1 IAAVIHHGIDVD
13 DIPVGNGD
21 GGYACTLGRMTPSK
35 GIREAILVAREAQVP
50 VRIAAKMREPLE
62 RQYFDECVRPLLGG
76 EIEYLGELNSAEKYQ
91 LLGGAFAL
99 LNPIQWPEPFGLVM
113 IEALACGTPV
123 AATRRASAPE
133 IVTEGETGFLRFEL
147 SALAQALTRAPD
159 LRRRWC
165 REKAVTCFS
174 TSRMVAE
181 HLQLYRRLLEGG
193 PEDRNGFLDDMAAVP
208 ARTARD
214 RAPRQPVLRRATI
227 LSSSRRAT
235 VPVQPESVL

>member
-1 IAAVIHHGIDVD
+1 
-13 DIPVGNGD
+13 VGNGD

-35 GIREAILVAREAQVP
+35 GIREAILVAREAEVP
-50 VRIAAKMREPLE
+50 LRIAAKMREPLE

-76 EIEYLGELNSAEKYQ
+76 DIEYLRELNAAEKFQ

-123 AATRRASAPE
+123 VATRCASVPE
-133 IVTEGETGFLRFEL
+133 IVTDGDTGFLRFEL
-147 SALAQALTRAPD
+147 SALAQALTRVPELD
-159 LRRRWC
+159 RKRC
-165 REKAVTCFS
+165 REKAVNCFS

-193 PEDRNGFLDDMAAVP
+193 EDRGGRLRDDVMAVAAPIV
-208 ARTARD
+208 RD
-214 RAPRQPVLRRATI
+214 RGPRQPVLRRQPVP
-227 LSSSRRAT
+227 SSSWPT
-235 VPVQPESVL
+235 PVPVQPESVL